1 MILKLD
7 KYSCAEFLTQGVSHV
22 NVDIVTAGCAGSKII
37 VMPRV
42 SPDERIPSEEHN
54 GLVFWVLPEYEKKL
68 DWSQIAQAK
77 GKYYL
82 VNKKI
87 HSRCGCGTSF
97 SFERKT
103 IPTNLTKIHRLQNA
117 LKMSPE
123 ILKIQKHLHDT
134 RKK

>member
-1 MILKLD
+1 M
-7 KYSCAEFLTQGVSHV
+7 
-22 NVDIVTAGCAGSKII
+22 
-37 VMPRV
+37 
-42 SPDERIPSEEHN
+42 
-54 GLVFWVLPEYEKKL
+54 
-68 DWSQIAQAK
+68 
-77 GKYYL
+77 
-82 VNKKI
+82 NKKI